1 VEPRGRAEWAE
12 REAIPGTHR
21 ARNTCR
27 EQRCGT
33 RGENQLFSTLAAGA
47 SRPRPIAAG
56 GRAKQGRGNRRQP
69 AARPRLKRPVLARR
83 AGLRARHRQQP
94 PEAAGRL
101 GWSGPVGPG
110 ANPPRGRTR
119 PAARAVQRVRA
130 PPLLLPTHARAR
142 PPKRGR
148 GNRMAGW
155 AETRCDDMTGRPP
168 RGRARSKGNDR
179 VLAARAVMF
188 CGQFAGMDDSFCVA
202 PVGCWLRCADG
213 C

>member
-1 VEPRGRAEWAE
+1 VSGKRLACGRRETRGGRAEDAGSGLVEPRGRAESAE
-12 REAIPGTHR
+12 REAIPDTHR

-83 AGLRARHRQQP
+83 AGLPAWHRQQR
-94 PEAAGRL
+94 PEALGRL

-110 ANPPRGRTR
+110 VNPPRGRTR
-119 PAARAVQRVRA
+119 PEARAAQRGRA
-130 PPLLLPTHARAR
+130 PPLLPPRHAHAR
-142 PPKRGR
+142 PPRRGR

-155 AETRCDDMTGRPP
+155 AGARCDDMTGRPP
-168 RGRARSKGNDR
+168 
-179 VLAARAVMF
+179 
-188 CGQFAGMDDSFCVA
+188 AGASEKQ
-202 PVGCWLRCADG
+202 GK
-213 C
+213 